1 MTRLN
6 KYLAECGICSRRNA
20 DKLIAQGSVTVN
32 GNKAVS
38 GMQVC
43 ASDCVEVNRKKV
55 QPVSAKVVLA
65 YYKPVGITC
74 TEKDRHAEK
83 TIVEAI
89 NYPIRLTYAGRLDKE
104 SEGLI
109 LMTNDGELI
118 QRMMK
123 GANRH
128 EKEYL
133 VKVNK
138 EITREFLDEL
148 SRGVYLK
155 ELDETTRPCS
165 VQYIGKYTFKMI
177 LTQGLNRQIRRMC
190 ACFGYDIRSLT
201 RVRVMNIELDGLK
214 CGEYRELGGEE
225 LSKLYR
231 LCGISDSHNLFE
243 YNGGKYGSKQ

>member
-1 MTRLN
+1 MIRNDFIERNEMTRLN

-32 GNKAVS
+32 GNKAVN

-43 ASDCVEVNRKKV
+43 ALDCVEVNGKRV

-74 TEKDRHAEK
+74 TEKDQHAEK
-83 TIVEAI
+83 TIVEAV
-89 NYPIRLTYAGRLDKE
+89 NYPVRLTYAGRLDKD

-123 GANRH
+123 GANHH

-133 VKVNK
+133 VKVDK
-138 EITREFLDEL
+138 KITKEFLDDL

-155 ELDETTRPCS
+155 ELHETTRPCS
-165 VQYIGKYTFKMI
+165 VQYIGKYTFKII

-190 ACFGYDIRSLT
+190 ACFGYGVRSLT
-201 RVRVMNIELDGLK
+201 RVRVMNIELAGLK
-214 CGEYRELGGEE
+214 CGAYRELGGEE

-231 LCGISDSHNLFE
+231 ECEMSE
-243 YNGGKYGSKQ
+243 